1 MMRPTPDEIALDW
14 LRQAFNATGG
24 RGFSHSYRPLSGW
37 AKAYPETTGYLIETL
52 LTYSV
57 RRGEA
62 SLRRMANSAADWL
75 CDIQRP
81 DGAFPAL
88 LMGNPHPSVFNTA
101 QILFG
106 LTQTGR
112 KTAALRARNWLL
124 AALEADG
131 SWRTAAY
138 QPGFT
143 PSYYTRAVWGV
154 LYSLERRPEPENRE
168 AMRRALRF
176 YSRRIRPNGAVADWG
191 FLPGQPAYTHTLAY
205 TLEGFLES
213 ALLLSEWEILEKT
226 GRSIEALAKR
236 IETDGR
242 LAGRYDLD
250 WRGDFSFQCLPG
262 LAQCSLLLARWYALR
277 GQPRCRAL
285 SAQLLETLLPHQY
298 LYGPAGVRGG
308 IPGSAPVWGPYLR
321 FRFPNWGVKFFLDAL
336 LVGQDAS

>member
-1 MMRPTPDEIALDW
+1 MRPTPDDVALEW
-14 LRQAFNATGG
+14 LRQAFDATGG

-52 LTYSV
+52 LTYSA

-62 SLRRMANSAADWL
+62 SLRQMADSAADWL

-88 LMGNPHPSVFNTA
+88 LAGNPHPSVFNTA

-124 AALEADG
+124 ASLEADG
-131 SWRTAAY
+131 SWRMAAY

-154 LYSLERRPEPENRE
+154 LYSLERWPEPEIRE
-168 AMRRALRF
+168 AMRGALRF
-176 YSRRIRPNGAVADWG
+176 YSHRILPNGAVADWG
-191 FLPGQPAYTHTLAY
+191 FLPGQPAFTHTLAY

-213 ALLLSEWEILEKT
+213 ALLLSEPETLEKT
-226 GRSIEALAKR
+226 GRSIETLAEH
-236 IETDGR
+236 ITADGR
-242 LAGRYDLD
+242 LAGRYDLN

-262 LAQCSLLLARWYALR
+262 LAQCSLLFARWYALC
-277 GQPRCRAL
+277 GQPRFRVL
-285 SAQLLETLLPHQY
+285 SAQLLKTLLPYQY
-298 LYGPAGVRGG
+298 ARGPVGVRGA
-308 IPGSAPVWGPYLR
+308 IPGSAPIWGPYLR
-321 FRFPNWGVKFFLDAL
+321 FRFPNWGVKFFLDAWL
-336 LVGQDAS
+336 IGQDYG